1 MWTISV
7 QDMLKRNYK
16 TAYKSLPRPYLLDY
30 PHDPGGSD
38 CQKYNRLVD
47 QYNELIQCSA
57 VKQLANPSR
66 LLTYSLVIE
75 DHYILKTY
83 YNCTLKYHPKIW
95 EMFQEVIE
103 KIIKK
108 YPTTK
113 KTILD
118 NTVRYSQ
125 ELAQQIIVKN
135 CQSTLTII

>member
-7 QDMLKRNYK
+7 RDMLKRNYK
-16 TAYKSLPRPYLLDY
+16 TAYKSLPRPYLLNY
-30 PHDPGGSD
+30 PQDTDGSN
-38 CQKYNRLVD
+38 CQKYNQLVD

-57 VKQLANPSR
+57 VKQLANQSR
-66 LLTYSLVIE
+66 ILTYSLVIE
-75 DHYILKTY
+75 DHYIMKTS

-103 KIIKK
+103 KSIKK
-108 YPTTK
+108 YPTAK
-113 KTILD
+113 KNILD

-135 CQSTLTII
+135 CRSTLTRI

>member
-16 TAYKSLPRPYLLDY
+16 TAYKSLPRPYLLNY
-30 PHDPGGSD
+30 PNDPDGSN
-38 CQKYNRLVD
+38 CQKYNQLVD

-57 VKQLANPSR
+57 VQQLANVGR

-75 DHYILKTY
+75 DDYIMRTY

-103 KIIKK
+103 KTIKK

-113 KTILD
+113 QNILD

-125 ELAQQIIVKN
+125 KLAQQIIVKN